1 MSCLRNFPDESLLVL
16 LKKGDVAAFEE
27 LYNRYWSKLYSNAY
41 NRIRVSEVAEE
52 IVQDFFT
59 SVWINRETLSV
70 HSSFNN
76 YTYTAIRN
84 LVFKYYQKEYNS
96 KKYEEARKLELIESD
111 FSTEQLIEL
120 NDLKKVLDHE
130 VESLPPKCRGVFNLS
145 RKEYKSN
152 KEIAAILEISEKTVE
167 NHITKALK
175 VLRLS
180 VKDITTSLLIYIS
193 FFF

>member
-1 MSCLRNFPDESLLVL
+1 MSNLKNLSDENLLEL
-16 LKKGDVAAFEE
+16 LKEGQVAAFDE
-27 LYNRYWSKLYSNAY
+27 LYNRYWSKLYSQAY
-41 NRIRVSEVAEE
+41 KRIGKSEIAEE

-59 SVWINRETLSV
+59 SLWINKETVQVYSTF
-70 HSSFNN
+70 SS
-76 YTYTAIRN
+76 YTYSAIRN
-84 LVFKYYQKEYNS
+84 LVFKYYQKEYNAR
-96 KKYEEARKLELIESD
+96 KYEDAHKMSIVESD

-120 NDLKKVLDHE
+120 NDLKRALEQE
-130 VESLPPKCRGVFNLS
+130 VDSLPPKCKGVFNLS

-180 VKDITTSLLIYIS
+180 VRNIIPVILALSKFYQ
-193 FFF
+193 